1 MGWVVWIFYI
11 ITTTKKQCAI
21 FCYVLHTLSALTR
34 TSPYSPP
41 LSYLIPSS
49 TSLHLPSLPSFSH
62 SPLVPL
68 NPLILYP
75 YPIEQVGDRL
85 RLDVQNYRPEKILFA
100 RAVKLRSFRKLGR
113 ETGLVCEVRDH
124 GFGFVRSHI
133 RDFNIFFRLSEVMT
147 VSGGPVR
154 EGDITVGCRLSFDVA
169 EETRGAPSTKLRAV
183 RVQLLPP
190 TSSSP
195 LPSMDGLS
203 IDPDSRAGNGG
214 GSRVSP
220 PAELEQAGG
229 GGLTLLQ
236 VSCALFLSCTYR
248 V

>member
-1 MGWVVWIFYI
+1 MWGG
-11 ITTTKKQCAI
+11 
-21 FCYVLHTLSALTR
+21 
-34 TSPYSPP
+34 P
-41 LSYLIPSS
+41 LEYLVSVSS
-49 TSLHLPSLPSFSH
+49 TSISVLSTDVSTSPLWHSVYLLFLSVSKPFSRLHFTSHPLIPFISTPTLSSLPM
-62 SPLVPL
+62 L
-68 NPLILYP
+68 
-75 YPIEQVGDRL
+75 QVGDRL

-133 RDFNIFFRLSEVMT
+133 RDFNIFFRLSEVIT
-147 VSGGPVR
+147 ESGVPVR

-183 RVQLLPP
+183 RVQLLSVS
-190 TSSSP
+190 SSSP
-195 LPSMDGLS
+195 SMPSMDGLS
-203 IDPDSRAGNGG
+203 LDPEGRAGNGV
-214 GSRVSP
+214 SNRVSP

-236 VSCALFLSCTYR
+236 VQCPSLVYSVCHYR
-248 V
+248 